1 MGGRHLS
8 LSSANSPFNDEQ
20 AQLINQALSTL
31 SNDQK
36 LWLSGYLTAN
46 MQGGA
51 ARTVPASGAVQ
62 VPEAAGAQA
71 AQPQVVEPRKIT
83 VLFGSESGNAQWVAE
98 LLESKLKEKDFEV
111 TLSEMDQYKTKDLK
125 KVEDL
130 LIVTST
136 HGEGDPPDNAVTFY
150 DFLYGRKAP
159 NLEGARFSVLALGDQ
174 SYEFFCQT
182 GKDFDARLE
191 ELGADRILP
200 RVDCDIDFEEL
211 ANEWIDNIINE
222 LGDQEVKQ
230 VVQDAQNEPI
240 QNDVAA
246 PVYSRTNPFEAEV
259 LENEKITGRGSN
271 KEVRHLEL
279 SLEGYGDEYAPGD
292 SINILPENDPELVNE
307 LIDMLDWDSEQEIE
321 VDTQGT
327 KMTLSDALTS
337 YFEITK
343 LTKPLLESAA
353 QIFDNEELM
362 DRLSDNAWVK
372 EYVYGRD
379 LLDLLDDFPTESL
392 QPDQLHQVLR
402 KIPARSYSIS
412 SSNQA
417 NPDEVHITVCAVRY
431 EAHDRDRSGV
441 CSVQLAERVEPGDK
455 LKVYLKKNPN
465 FKFPFDETTPVI
477 MIGPGT
483 GIAPFRAVLQERE
496 ELDLTGKTWLF
507 FGNQHFTTD
516 FLYQTEIKDWL
527 DNGVLEKA
535 DVAFSR
541 DQEEKRYVQHLID
554 ENSEEF
560 YDWLRNGAAVY
571 VCGDEKNMAKD
582 VHQAIVHVLEKE
594 GGLTEEES
602 ENYLAELKKEK
613 RYQRDVY

>member
-1 MGGRHLS
+1 MN
-8 LSSANSPFNDEQ
+8 LSSTNSPFNDEQ

-46 MQGGA
+46 MQGSEAGA
-51 ARTVPASGAVQ
+51 VPTPAAGAVQ
-62 VPEAAGAQA
+62 VPETQGAQA
-71 AQPQVVEPRKIT
+71 AQPQVIEPRKIT

-98 LLESKLKEKDFEV
+98 LLESKLKENDFDV
-111 TLSEMDQYKTKDLK
+111 TLSEMDQYKTKELK

-136 HGEGDPPDNAVTFY
+136 HGEGDPPDNAISFY

-230 VVQDAQNEPI
+230 VVQDAQSEPI
-240 QNDVAA
+240 QNDIAA
-246 PVYSRTNPFEAEV
+246 PVYSRTNPYEAEV
-259 LENEKITGRGSN
+259 LENINITGRGSD

-292 SINILPENDPELVNE
+292 SINILPENDPALVSE
-307 LIDMLDWDSEQEIE
+307 LIEMQDWDSEQEIE
-321 VDTQGT
+321 VDTQGGT
-327 KMTLSDALTS
+327 MTLSDALTS

-343 LTKPLLESAA
+343 LTKPLLEGAA

-362 DRLSDNAWVK
+362 DRLSDNEWVK
-372 EYVYGRD
+372 EYIYGRD

-392 QPDQLHQVLR
+392 QPDQLYQFLR

-431 EAHDRDRSGV
+431 EAHDRERSGV

-507 FGNQHFTTD
+507 FGNPHFTTD
-516 FLYQTEIKDWL
+516 FLYQTEIQEWL
-527 DNGVLEKA
+527 DSGVLEKV
-535 DVAFSR
+535 DLAFSR

-554 ENSEEF
+554 ENSESF
-560 YDWLRNGAAVY
+560 YDWLRNGAAVF

-602 ENYLAELKKEK
+602 ENYLAELKKDK

>member
-1 MGGRHLS
+1 MN
-8 LSSANSPFNDEQ
+8 LSSTNSPFNDEQ

-46 MQGGA
+46 MQ
-51 ARTVPASGAVQ
+51 ASDVAVQ
-62 VPEAAGAQA
+62 PNQSTQAPVAGVVSSA
-71 AQPQVVEPRKIT
+71 PQSVEPRKVT

-98 LLESKLKEKDFEV
+98 LLESKLKEHHFDA
-111 TLSEMDQYKTKDLK
+111 TLTEMDQYKTKELK
-125 KVEDL
+125 NVEDL

-136 HGEGDPPDNAVTFY
+136 HGEGDPPDNALSFY
-150 DFLYGRKAP
+150 EFLYGRKAP
-159 NLEGARFSVLALGDQ
+159 KLEGKRFSVLALGDQ

-191 ELGADRILP
+191 ELGAERILP
-200 RVDCDIDFEEL
+200 RVDCDIDFEGL
-211 ANEWIDNIINE
+211 ANEWIDNIIKE
-222 LGDQEVKQ
+222 LDDQEVKQ
-230 VVQDAQNEPI
+230 VVQDAGQAAPAQEA
-240 QNDVAA
+240 AA
-246 PVYSRTNPFEAEV
+246 PVYSRTNPYEAEV
-259 LENEKITGRGSN
+259 LENVKITGRDSN

-279 SLEGYGDEYAPGD
+279 SLEGYGDDYAPGD
-292 SINILPENDPELVNE
+292 SINILPENDPKLVEE
-307 LIDMLDWDSEQEIE
+307 LIEVQDWNPSEEIT
-321 VDTQGT
+321 VDTQGS
-327 KMTLSDALTS
+327 KMPLSEALTT

-343 LTKPLLESAA
+343 LTKPLIESAA
-353 QIFDNEELM
+353 QVLDNEELL
-362 DRLSDNAWVK
+362 DRASDSEWVK
-372 EYVYGRD
+372 EYIYGRD
-379 LLDLLDDFPTESL
+379 LLDLLNDFPADSL
-392 QPDQLHQVLR
+392 QPDQLHQFLR

-412 SSNQA
+412 SSHKA
-417 NPDEVHITVCAVRY
+417 NEDEVHITVCAVRY
-431 EAHDRDRSGV
+431 EAHNRKRSGV

-483 GIAPFRAVLQERE
+483 GIAPFRGVLQERE

-507 FGNQHFTTD
+507 FGDQHFTSD
-516 FLYQTEIKDWL
+516 FLYQTEIQDWL
-527 DNGVLEKA
+527 KNGVLEKV
-535 DVAFSR
+535 DLAFSR

-554 ENSEEF
+554 EKSAEF
-560 YDWLRNGAAVY
+560 YDWLRNGAAVF

-582 VHQAIVHVLEKE
+582 VHQAIIHVLEKE

-602 ENYLAELKKEK
+602 EEYLSELKKEK